1 MSLAGCWID
10 CLWLLAGCLLLGVVV
25 LFGFVFPMG
34 YFWRDGLLFAVV
46 LRRLVVRVVG
56 ICL

>member
-1 MSLAGCWID
+1 MAVS
-10 CLWLLAGCLLLGVVV
+10 WLPFAWCG
-25 LFGFVFPMG
+25 GFVWICVPMG